1 MGQTFMRRKAGI
13 VAAAFAAIIGSGGF
27 APAGA
32 YTFNSGDLVLAIYGN
47 DTEYYRNLGSAA
59 SLLADGAN
67 TTVDLSLST
76 LNPLTAVGGPELV
89 QWTLVRNT
97 FGAGIP
103 AAQTFNNY
111 ASKLTAQETL
121 DSGNNYSV
129 AQANGAI
136 TSWQSNIAAVPGLS
150 DGNEVLLPKTDPGSF
165 TTQMGIGGM
174 LNGSFPDILE
184 GELGT
189 TFMTILEGT
198 VRGNVLNDVGRAL
211 LEADGRL
218 QVCGGAGC
226 TVEPIPIPAAAVL
239 FATGITA
246 LIGLARRQPNGEGTA
261 G

>member
-1 MGQTFMRRKAGI
+1 MRQTFMRRKAGV

-32 YTFNSGDLVLAIYGN
+32 YTFDSGDLVLAIYGN
-47 DTEYYRNLGSAA
+47 DTEYYRNLGPAA

-67 TTVDLSLST
+67 NTVDLNLSS
-76 LNPLTAVGGPELV
+76 LNPLTAVGGPEPV
-89 QWTLVRNT
+89 QWALVRNT
-97 FGAGIP
+97 FGPGIS

-111 ASKLTAQETL
+111 ASKLTAQEIL

-136 TSWQSNIAAVPGLS
+136 TSWQSNIAAVPGLPA
-150 DGNEVLLPKTDPGSF
+150 GNEVLLPKTDPGSF

-174 LNGSFPDILE
+174 LNGSFPSILE
-184 GELGT
+184 GELG

-198 VRGNVLNDVGRAL
+198 VRGNVLSDVGRAL

>member
-1 MGQTFMRRKAGI
+1 MRQVFMRRKAGI

-136 TSWQSNIAAVPGLS
+136 TSWQSTIGQAPGLPA
-150 DGNEVLLPKTDPGSF
+150 GNEVLLPKTDPASF

-174 LNGSFPDILE
+174 LNGSFPGILE
-184 GELGT
+184 GELGL
-189 TFMTILEGT
+189 FMTILEGT
-198 VRGNVLNDVGRAL
+198 VRGNVLSDVGGAL
-211 LEADGRL
+211 LEANGRL

-226 TVEPIPIPAAAVL
+226 TVAPIPIPAAAVL

-246 LIGLARRQPNGEGTA
+246 LIGLARRQPNGERTA